1 MPNWLQM
8 IKAKTIVPLTAA
20 FLLGVGVAHTSLF
33 SQSAASPT
41 LHGDTAHPAKTEG
54 WVDTQLYF
62 GLGLADASDAD
73 EKGKGVSEAAWRDF
87 LDKEVTPRFP
97 AGLSVVDVYGQWQ
110 GKRQKSPERLRSKM
124 LIVDYPGTPE
134 NAAKIEAIRAAWKQ
148 KTGDQSVLKVSQRAD
163 VSF

>member
-8 IKAKTIVPLTAA
+8 IKAKTIVSLTAA

-73 EKGKGVSEAAWRDF
+73 EKGKGVSKAAWRDF

-124 LIVDYPGTPE
+124 LIVDYPGTAE
-134 NAAKIEAIRAAWKQ
+134 NAAKIEAIRVAWKQ